1 MTDLTERFAA
11 AMARLP
17 QAPEKGAML
26 VVAVSGGA
34 DSMALWDMLVRVR
47 SWPLVVWHL
56 NHGLRP
62 DAELDLSTIR
72 AHHQQLIASGFAAGT
87 LVSEH
92 TDVAALARQW
102 HDSLE
107 AAGRRHRY
115 ARLAAV
121 AQAHGAVGVLTAH
134 HRDDQAETVLAN
146 LLRGAGP
153 MGRSGIPPRRILS
166 GKIALFRPL
175 LGISRS
181 DLRAHC
187 EHHGVPWREDSTNED
202 IGFQRNYLRHSVL
215 PALEHGVPGMA
226 EALVELAHRSQVETA
241 MLEIVASDV
250 WQRSLGAG
258 DVLLQPIL
266 LLPADRRRQ
275 VWRKLLLHLGL
286 TLDRAQLERIDQLAR
301 GLPGHRLH
309 LGRWLLLRRARTL
322 AWELAHPQRD
332 EAQVEMIGPGI
343 YPRGIEQMEC
353 RIISLPS
360 NVKVDGSQA
369 YLDASVC
376 VWPLVWRPA
385 HSGEQF
391 IPLGAPGRQ
400 TVVKFLSTRGVSSRL
415 RPGAPVVADA
425 NGVVWVPGFTI
436 AERMKLTAKTREVVH
451 VRWSSTCGIEAA
463 PTFPTRQD
471 HIDERS

>member
-1 MTDLTERFAA
+1 MTDIVERFAA

-17 QAPEKGAML
+17 QAPDPGVTL

-34 DSMALWDMLVRVR
+34 DSMALWDMLVRVG
-47 SWPLVVWHL
+47 SWPLIVWHL

-62 DAELDLSTIR
+62 DAEQDLSTIR
-72 AHHQQLIASGFAAGT
+72 AHHQQLTAAGFAAGT
-87 LVSEH
+87 LVAEH

-115 ARLAAV
+115 TRLV
-121 AQAHGAVGVLTAH
+121 AMAQEHRAVGVLTAH

-153 MGRSGIPPRRILS
+153 MGRAGIPPRRILT

-175 LGISRS
+175 LEISRS
-181 DLRAHC
+181 DLRAYGQS
-187 EHHGVPWREDSTNED
+187 HGVPWREDSTNED

-226 EALVELAHRSQVETA
+226 EALVELAHRSQAETA

-250 WQRSLGAG
+250 WQRSLGA
-258 DVLLQPIL
+258 DDILLESIL

-275 VWRKLLLHLGL
+275 VWRKLVLHLGL
-286 TLDRAQLERIDQLAR
+286 TLERPQLERIDQLAR
-301 GLPGHRLH
+301 GLPGQRLH
-309 LGRWLLLRRARTL
+309 VGRWLLLRRARTL

-332 EAQVEMIGPGI
+332 KAQVEMSGPGI
-343 YPRGIEQMEC
+343 YSRSIEQMEC
-353 RIISLPS
+353 RIVSLPS
-360 NVKVDGSQA
+360 DVKVDGSQA
-369 YLDASVC
+369 YLNASAC

-385 HSGEQF
+385 QSGEQF

-415 RPGAPVVADA
+415 RPGAPVLADA

-436 AERMKLTAKTREVVH
+436 AERMKVTANTREVVH
-451 VRWSSTCGIEAA
+451 VRWSSTCGTTAA
-463 PTFPTRQD
+463 PTFPTRQE
-471 HIDERS
+471 HTDERS